1 MFSRFRSSGCSGGL
15 CPSGRLRARTVGA
28 VCDRRAG
35 VWPFLPRRRRERTI
49 AGGTRAFFSA
59 YHRNNEAHEN
69 RTLNR
74 VRGFLAPCWSAD
86 SYWNHHPGVTLAA
99 LANPRLISRH
109 ASGVAKTT
117 KLQTPAFQG
126 GEYVIP
132 RHLTIP
138 INLRQTASRA
148 FAQIDLPPSP
158 SLRNGRCKPLLLM
171 RGITYEIH
179 ASSRRRLY
187 RRTLHRRWIHLGPP
201 GAGATS

>member
-1 MFSRFRSSGCSGGL
+1 M
-15 CPSGRLRARTVGA
+15 RTHGWRGA
-28 VCDRRAG
+28 EGIPLLEKEGSG

-109 ASGVAKTT
+109 ASGVAKTA
-117 KLQTPAFQG
+117 KLQ
-126 GEYVIP
+126 
-132 RHLTIP
+132 
-138 INLRQTASRA
+138 SRA
-148 FAQIDLPPSP
+148 LARVRD
-158 SLRNGRCKPLLLM
+158 
-171 RGITYEIH
+171 
-179 ASSRRRLY
+179 A
-187 RRTLHRRWIHLGPP
+187 
-201 GAGATS
+201 